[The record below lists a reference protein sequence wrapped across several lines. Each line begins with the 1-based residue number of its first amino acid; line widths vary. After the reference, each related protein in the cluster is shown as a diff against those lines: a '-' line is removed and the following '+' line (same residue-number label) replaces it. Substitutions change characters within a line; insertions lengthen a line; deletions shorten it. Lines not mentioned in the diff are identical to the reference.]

1 MSECSTG
8 VEGQA
13 PKAFNAASA
22 KAAFDH
28 TFKTL
33 TLEDIRLMGR
43 SWKSWRARWERDSG
57 ESSAR
62 GISSRNR
69 GCLGFLSFVVRR
81 RLLRG

>member
-13 PKAFNAASA
+13 PKAFNAVSA

-62 GISSRNR
+62 VIQVGI
-69 GCLGFLSFVVRR
+69 GVVWAS
-81 RLLRG
+81 